1 MNLVTSD
8 NFKLFRMNGANNI
21 LIGSWCLI
29 DKEIKK
35 NFNKNRDKIA
45 IYHWDN
51 KIKMSED
58 LVNIN
63 KIYKYFLNQLC
74 EILNDF
80 HKTNYNLKSWE
91 IFIGRWL
98 REYVSYLFDRWEQMS
113 YVSKNFKIDE
123 VQLIKFDDER
133 FVKSNML
140 DFHYMLHKSNW
151 NHWIFG
157 KIIESEKKFNFVH
170 VNESDQLKKEYS
182 IEKKEENFF
191 TNLFNKFFSKF
202 IFNQDLAITC
212 LYLPRLYKFGL
223 LLKYNKF
230 IAKLN
235 FDKKYEKKVNISLR
249 KKVFKNI
256 KGFDSFTNFVSSLIC
271 FNIPCSCFEN
281 FENLNTQ
288 IDNSILPKKPKM
300 ILTSTEHAFNDFFK
314 LYCLKKKND
323 GAKLVI
329 FQHGG
334 NYFTAENSLHNNHEV
349 EISDKFLTWGL
360 SPKPNKTISLFISS
374 VIKKKVK
381 KNLMNEGIIVS
392 TTVPTQFPGKCETGA
407 RYYSD
412 IISYNNRIF
421 NFIDN
426 IDKKILSSSSIK
438 MKEGVTEE
446 QENYLP
452 INFLKNN
459 FPKIDL
465 IINDQLIWKISKK
478 YKIVVET
485 VNSTGF
491 LEAMYLNIPII
502 LLIDRKI
509 DRVNNRHKE
518 DYKDLEKV
526 NILHYNPVEAAKFI
540 NSIYDDPLKW
550 WNEKNTQN
558 VRKYF
563 CSKFAKD
570 KKNPYKELT
579 YTLDNIL
586 LNT

>member
-1 MNLVTSD
+1 M
-8 NFKLFRMNGANNI
+8 
-21 LIGSWCLI
+21 
-29 DKEIKK
+29 
-35 NFNKNRDKIA
+35 
-45 IYHWDN
+45 
-51 KIKMSED
+51 
-58 LVNIN
+58 
-63 KIYKYFLNQLC
+63 
-74 EILNDF
+74 
-80 HKTNYNLKSWE
+80 
-91 IFIGRWL
+91 
-98 REYVSYLFDRWEQMS
+98 
-113 YVSKNFKIDE
+113 
-123 VQLIKFDDER
+123 
-133 FVKSNML
+133 
-140 DFHYMLHKSNW
+140 
-151 NHWIFG
+151 
-157 KIIESEKKFNFVH
+157 
-170 VNESDQLKKEYS
+170 
-182 IEKKEENFF
+182 
-191 TNLFNKFFSKF
+191 
-202 IFNQDLAITC
+202 
-212 LYLPRLYKFGL
+212 
-223 LLKYNKF
+223 
-230 IAKLN
+230 
-235 FDKKYEKKVNISLR
+235 
-249 KKVFKNI
+249 
-256 KGFDSFTNFVSSLIC
+256 
-271 FNIPCSCFEN
+271 
-281 FENLNTQ
+281 
-288 IDNSILPKKPKM
+288 
-300 ILTSTEHAFNDFFK
+300 
-314 LYCLKKKND
+314 
-323 GAKLVI
+323 I

-452 INFLKNN
+452 IDFLKNN
-459 FPKIDL
+459 FPKINL
-465 IINDQLIWKISKK
+465 IIKDPQIWKISKK
-478 YKIVVET
+478 YRIVVET

-491 LEAMYLNIPII
+491 LEAMYLNIPMI

-509 DRVNNRHKE
+509 DQVNGRHKE

-526 NILHYNPVEAAKFI
+526 NILHYDAEKAAKFI